1 MKPPAPSIFATGG
14 SAGEARRGPGRPPV
28 HAEEWTK
35 VTVVLFNR
43 QIGFLD
49 RLAESINAESG
60 VAISRAQLIRAMV
73 DAAADADVDL
83 TQTRSEGDIKAALLA
98 RLRQPR

>member
-1 MKPPAPSIFATGG
+1 MKPPAPSIFATSG

-43 QIGFLD
+43 QIAFLD
-49 RLAESINAESG
+49 RLAGSINAESG
-60 VAISRAQLIRAMV
+60 VTISRAQLIRAMV
-73 DAAADADVDL
+73 DATADADVDL
-83 TQTRSEGDIKAALLA
+83 TRTHSEADIKAALLG